1 MGHGARGRG
10 GNRRPRGATDRTAP
24 PGLRLSHTLSHIFFA
39 IPRNSAGRPR
49 LTPDWSG
56 LAVRPLYDRSATAIR
71 CSGRRSPAT
80 GSDRCGHSR
89 HAPDS
94 ICGTYWLGAAA
105 NEEKSGERTPQP
117 VTVQTTTAVPKDYR
131 DGRPI
136 SKLAFA
142 LPPMC
147 REVRI
152 TPAKSPPIRAL
163 LFGTCRRIGR
173 PSEAARRA
181 RPRSVQP

>member
-10 GNRRPRGATDRTAP
+10 GNRRPLGATDRTAP
-24 PGLRLSHTLSHIFFA
+24 PSLRLSHTLSHIFFA

-49 LTPDWSG
+49 LTPDCCPAA
-56 LAVRPLYDRSATAIR
+56 LRPLGDGDQVLRKEESRDRV
-71 CSGRRSPAT
+71 GPL
-80 GSDRCGHSR
+80 GHSR

-105 NEEKSGERTPQP
+105 NEEKRSERTPQP
-117 VTVQTTTAVPKDYR
+117 VTAQTTTAVPKDYR

-152 TPAKSPPIRAL
+152 RPAKSPPIRPL

-181 RPRSVQP
+181 RPRTVQP

>member
-1 MGHGARGRG
+1 MGHGPRGRG

-49 LTPDWSG
+49 LTLDWSG
-56 LAVRPLYDRSATAIR
+56 LVVRPLDGPSAAAIR
-71 CSGRRSPAT
+71 CSGRKSPAT
-80 GSDRCGHSR
+80 RSDRCGHPR
-89 HAPDS
+89 RMPNPIGETNDV
-94 ICGTYWLGAAA
+94 CGGCKGR
-105 NEEKSGERTPQP
+105 ESGERTPQP

-152 TPAKSPPIRAL
+152 RPANSPPIRAL

-181 RPRSVQP
+181 RPRTVQP